1 MRFLNISL
9 KFFFDY
15 FFSIILFFILI
26 FPICFLG
33 LLVKIFDGSP
43 IFFIQD
49 RVGFKGKPIKIIKFK
64 TLIETKN
71 GNKKVSKL
79 GKFLRLTRIDE
90 MPQLFNVLS
99 GQISFVGPRPLYE
112 KYIKLYSPQQKKRLN
127 MKPGITGWA
136 QINGDNNISW
146 KKKFELDIWY
156 INNFN
161 FLLDL
166 KIIFLT
172 IIFFFKGIM
181 FYKKN
186 KVSKIIIDKEFNGK
200 N

>member
-1 MRFLNISL
+1 MKFLNNKL
-9 KFFFDY
+9 KFLFDY
-15 FFSIILFFILI
+15 LLSIILIFLLIIPIFILGI
-26 FPICFLG
+26 IIKL
-33 LLVKIFDGSP
+33 FDGSP
-43 IFFIQD
+43 VFFIQD
-49 RVGFKGKPIKIIKFK
+49 RAGLNGKPIKIIKFK
-64 TLIETKN
+64 TLIN
-71 GNKKVSKL
+71 LADGSKKVSKL

-90 MPQLFNVLS
+90 IPQLFNVIS
-99 GQISFVGPRPLYE
+99 GNLSFVGPRPLYA
-112 KYIKLYSPQQKKRLN
+112 KYIKLYSSKQMRRLE

-146 KKKFELDIWY
+146 KKKFDLDIWY
-156 INNFN
+156 IENFN

-172 IIFFFKGIM
+172 IIFFLKGII

-186 KVSKIIIDKEFNGK
+186 KVSKIIIDEEFNGK

>member
-1 MRFLNISL
+1 MRSLNISL

-26 FPICFLG
+26 FPIFFLA
-33 LLVKIFDGSP
+33 LLIKIFDGSP
-43 IFFIQD
+43 IFFLQD
-49 RVGFKGKPIKIIKFK
+49 RAGFKGKPIKIIKFK

-90 MPQLFNVLS
+90 TPQLFNVLN
-99 GQISFVGPRPLYE
+99 GQLSFVGPRPLYE
-112 KYIKLYSPQQKKRLN
+112 KYIKLYSPKQKKRLN

-172 IIFFFKGIM
+172 IIFFLKGIV